1 MGKTF
6 FVDLTKCTA
15 CRGCQVACK
24 QWKKLPAEKTVN
36 SGSHQNPPDLSGS
49 TLKLVRFK
57 EQVIDGKLNWLFLPE
72 QCRHCIDPPCVA
84 SAQVDGSMIHD
95 EVTGAVIYTDK
106 SAKENYQDIRDSCP
120 YDIPR
125 QDPATGVLMKC
136 DMCNDRVHAGML
148 PSCVLSCPTGA
159 MDFGDRVDMLNK
171 AERNLAAAK
180 GKYPQAQL
188 VDLDDVR
195 VIYLA
200 AVPVQLYHEKL
211 SAYGAS
217 NNRRGPLSRKEF
229 LAKLGSPIKRMT
241 S

>member
-36 SGSHQNPPDLSGS
+36 TGSHQNPPDLSGK
-49 TLKLVRFK
+49 TLKVVRFS

-84 SAQVDGSMIHD
+84 ASEVEGSMIHD
-95 EVTGAVIYTDK
+95 PKTGAVVYTGLT
-106 SAKENYQDIRDSCP
+106 AKENFEDIRDACP

-125 QDPATGVLMKC
+125 LNEATGEIVKC

-148 PSCVLSCPTGA
+148 PACVATCPTGA
-159 MDFGDRVDMLNK
+159 MNFGDRVDMLNK
-171 AERNLAAAK
+171 AEKSLKAAK
-180 GKYPQAQL
+180 GKFPKAEL
-188 VDLDDVR
+188 VDAEDVR
-195 VIYLA
+195 VIYLVA
-200 AVPVQLYHEKL
+200 FPPKYYHEKL
-211 SAYGAS
+211 TAYGALTP
-217 NNRRGPLSRKEF
+217 RGPLTRKEF
-229 LAKLGSPIKRMT
+229 LAKLASPVKRMT

>member
-24 QWKKLPAEKTVN
+24 QWKKLPAEKTECT
-36 SGSHQNPPDLSGS
+36 GSHQNPPDLSGK
-49 TLKLVRFK
+49 TLKLVRFS
-57 EQVIDGKLNWLFLPE
+57 EQIIDGKLNWLFLPE

-84 SAQVDGSMIHD
+84 VSEVEGSMFHD
-95 EVTGAVIYTDK
+95 SKTGAVVYTELT
-106 SAKENYQDIRDSCP
+106 AKENFADIRDACP

-125 QDPATGVLMKC
+125 LNEATGEITKC

-148 PSCVLSCPTGA
+148 PACVATCPTGA
-159 MDFGDRVDMLNK
+159 MEFGERADMVDK
-171 AERNLAAAK
+171 AEKRLKAVK
-180 GKYPQAQL
+180 GKFPKAEL
-188 VDLDDVR
+188 VDAEDVR

-200 AVPVQLYHEKL
+200 AFPAKHYHEKL
-211 SAYGAS
+211 SAYGAL
-217 NNRRGPLSRKEF
+217 NRRGPLTRKEF
-229 LAKLGSPIKRMT
+229 LAKLASPVRRMT